1 MAGEAALGRAVL
13 ELSTD
18 DKQFNAGLDAATKR
32 AKGIGASLVD
42 AKKQTKDFGEQLSLV
57 GRTAQTVGAGLTAAF
72 TLPIVGAGVV
82 IAKLGMDAVE
92 SRNLIEVSFGS
103 MIGAADAWAKNL
115 SDNLGLNR
123 FETEKMAG
131 TLFNMTTGMGFAKEA
146 AFDMS
151 TGVVKLAA
159 DMSSFRNIPMEEALT
174 KIRAGLVGE
183 AEPLKAIG
191 ILVDDNT
198 IKTYAYTAGIAK
210 QGAELTQQQKVLAR
224 WGAILQQTKND
235 QGDLA
240 RTIESPANQ
249 LRIMKSRIEE
259 AATALGMSLVPMM
272 TSAIGVIS
280 KAVPYIQAAVE
291 WFIDL
296 PGPVK
301 AGAVALLAIVA
312 AAGPLLLIFGTIA
325 GAITTLLPLLT
336 TLGITTAAVG
346 GALTTAGIGA
356 VAFGAAIAG
365 WQVGKW
371 IADLHAFGDAQM
383 SVGESFEFGA
393 TKIFNWARGIK
404 ASDADVETAIL
415 SRRKFTAETKAAVAP
430 TEDATAA
437 FARMVKGLQGGVGP
451 SKEVAGAL
459 EKIRAAAIPLTEAQ
473 QRQAVANERLGVSAE
488 VTAKAL
494 GISADAVQAYL
505 DGLKH
510 AKEIAD
516 TWEKAHAEMAAASKK
531 FIRAAIDDWMDGQ
544 RQIADASGKAIADQ
558 LQAANKYRADLEA
571 ATRSGTAY
579 EIEQIAARRD
589 AEITALNLASTVR
602 GATYTA
608 NLAAIKAFYQNQID
622 VANGTASTIEQRMR
636 AQGIAT
642 RAELQKTA
650 DDARRDYEQMRD
662 AGVFTAEQIA
672 AAWEKWYAAD
682 QATRSQWA
690 GRFSADLQTI
700 VGAFTNLAQIAGGA
714 MSTVA
719 RGVGTVLSSLDL
731 GLKGVDNMK
740 KGFASFKDGNAL
752 SGISSMA
759 SGIGGIVS
767 AAMAAVQAIKMIWS
781 ALDRNKGRDLVVDFA
796 EEMGGFDALHAK
808 LLTLGAAG
816 EALWIKLT
824 QGVGRNDPKA
834 AQAAIDEVTKAL
846 ADQEAAQGEATQATE
861 AAALATIETAT
872 QASAALDALGPKIDE
887 NKAAWSAWSASVTGD
902 VNALAAALRGI
913 TMPAPGGGA
922 PGSGLPPVE
931 DMHAGG
937 YGRVSRPTLFYSGG
951 AEDFA
956 FSGEG
961 KSFGLGAMANRPI
974 EITNVTQLDGR
985 TVARNQARHLPNE
998 LERVGVRSR

>member
-18 DKQFNAGLDAATKR
+18 DKKFNAGLDDATKR

-57 GRTAQTVGAGLTAAF
+57 GKTAQTVGAGLTAAF
-72 TLPIVGAGVV
+72 TLPIVGAGAV
-82 IAKLGMDAVE
+82 IGKLGMDAVE

-103 MIGAADAWAKNL
+103 MTAAADAWAANL
-115 SDNLGLNR
+115 SDTLGLNR
-123 FETEKMAG
+123 FETEKTAG
-131 TLFNMTTGMGFAKEA
+131 VLFNMTTGMGFAKEA

-159 DMSSFRNIPMEEALT
+159 DMSSFRNIPMEEALL
-174 KIRAGLVGE
+174 KIKSGLTGE

-198 IKTYAYTAGIAK
+198 IKTYAYTNGIAK

-259 AATALGMSLVPMM
+259 AATALGVSLVPIM

-280 KAVPYIQAAVE
+280 KAVPYIQAAAE
-291 WFIDL
+291 WFAKL
-296 PGPVK
+296 PEPVK
-301 AGAVALLAIVA
+301 LGAVGLLALVA
-312 AAGPLLLIFGTIA
+312 AAGPALLIFGTLA
-325 GAITTLLPLLT
+325 GAISSLLPLMKLM
-336 TLGITTAAVG
+336 GITTAGVG
-346 GALTTAGIGA
+346 GALSTAGIA
-356 VAFGAAIAG
+356 ALAFGAAIAG
-365 WQVGKW
+365 WQIGKW

-383 SVGESFEFGA
+383 SIGESFEFGA

-415 SRRKFTAETKAAVAP
+415 SRRKLATETKATVAP

-437 FARMVKGLQGGVGP
+437 FARMVKGLQGTTGP
-451 SKEVAGAL
+451 SKDVADAL
-459 EKIRAAAIPLTEAQ
+459 AKIRAAAIPLTEAQ

-494 GISADAVQAYL
+494 GISADAVQNYL
-505 DGLKH
+505 DGIKN

-516 TWEKAHAEMAAASKK
+516 TWDKAHRDMAEASSK
-531 FIRAAIDDWMDGQ
+531 FIRKAIDDWQEGQ
-544 RQIADASGKAIADQ
+544 QKIADASGKAIADQ
-558 LQAANKYRADLEA
+558 LQQAAKYRSELEA

-579 EIEQIAARRD
+579 QVEQIAAKRD
-589 AEITALNLASTVR
+589 AEIAALNAASTVR
-602 GATYTA
+602 GATYQA
-608 NLAAIKAFYQNQID
+608 DLAAIKAFYQNQID

-636 AQGIAT
+636 AAGVAT
-642 RAELQKTA
+642 RAELEQTA
-650 DDARRDYEQMRD
+650 ADARRDYEQMRD
-662 AGVFTAEQIA
+662 SGVFTAQELQ
-672 AAWEKWYAAD
+672 AAWERWYAAD
-682 QATRSQWA
+682 QATRSNWA
-690 GRFSADLQTI
+690 AQFSASLQTI

-714 MSTVA
+714 MSNVA
-719 RGVGTVLSSLDL
+719 RGVGTVISALDM
-731 GLKGVDNMK
+731 GAKGVGEMK
-740 KGFASFKDGNAL
+740 KGFAAFKDGGAI
-752 SGISSMA
+752 SGITSMA
-759 SGIGGIVS
+759 SGIMGIVS
-767 AAMAAVQAIKMIWS
+767 AAMAAVQGIKAIWS

-796 EEMGGFDALHAK
+796 ESLGGFDALQAK
-808 LLTLGAAG
+808 LLALGAAG

-846 ADQEAAQGEATQATE
+846 ADQEAAQGEATVATEE
-861 AAALATIETAT
+861 AAAATIETAT
-872 QASAALDALGPKIDE
+872 QASAALDALGPKIDA
-887 NKAAWSAWSASVTGD
+887 NKIQWSDWSESVTSD
-902 VNALAAALRGI
+902 VNRIADALRGLSL
-913 TMPAPGGGA
+913 PAPGGV
-922 PGSGLPPVE
+922 PGPALPPVE
-931 DMHAGG
+931 GMADGG
-937 YGRVSRPTLFYSGG
+937 FGRVTRPTLFYSRGQ
-951 AEDFA
+951 EDYA

-961 KSFGLGAMANRPI
+961 RSFGMSAIAARPI